1 MKRSPVR
8 VRLEAQ
14 SKNQDFQNFTKA
26 YQSISLFSFANIT
39 NCFAPFPLINFS
51 IVLQNGRWQHSKSVY
66 LNTNSERMGDSLSR
80 SGLPTIENLYTWK
93 QVCMRPDHK
102 SQKILVRWK
111 IGLSHVRSTV
121 NYKNTKNWLFR
132 SSDGKSTIGEL
143 TKILKSIEPDSD
155 AYGDLS
161 ESPILQNS
169 VSDTTIH
176 LNAENYNDVI
186 RPQKDTILLSKG
198 ISE

>member
-1 MKRSPVR
+1 M
-8 VRLEAQ
+8 
-14 SKNQDFQNFTKA
+14 
-26 YQSISLFSFANIT
+26 
-39 NCFAPFPLINFS
+39 
-51 IVLQNGRWQHSKSVY
+51 
-66 LNTNSERMGDSLSR
+66 
-80 SGLPTIENLYTWK
+80 
-93 QVCMRPDHK
+93 
-102 SQKILVRWK
+102 
-111 IGLSHVRSTV
+111 
-121 NYKNTKNWLFR
+121 FR

>member
-14 SKNQDFQNFTKA
+14 SKNQDFQNITKA
-26 YQSISLFSFANIT
+26 YQSISLFSFENIT
-39 NCFAPFPLINFS
+39 NCFALFS
-51 IVLQNGRWQHSKSVY
+51 YICFTIVVQNGRWQHSKFVY
-66 LNTNSERMGDSLSR
+66 LNTNCERMGDSLSR

-93 QVCMRPDHK
+93 QACMRPDPK

>member
-1 MKRSPVR
+1 MLRTVLLHFRSLIF
-8 VRLEAQ
+8 RLFYKTGDGNIQ
-14 SKNQDFQNFTKA
+14 SLCVWIPQQED
-26 YQSISLFSFANIT
+26 
-39 NCFAPFPLINFS
+39 
-51 IVLQNGRWQHSKSVY
+51 
-66 LNTNSERMGDSLSR
+66 GDSLSQP
-80 SGLPTIENLYTWK
+80 GLSAIENLYTWK
-93 QVCMRPDHK
+93 QACMRPDPK

-111 IGLSHVRSTV
+111 IGISLVRSTV